1 MRIVGEG
8 GGPENYCIWSI
19 SFLML
24 IGFLNCEHVSLDKI
38 KINNERIE
46 GKEMEL
52 THIDAKRKKKT
63 HV

>member
-1 MRIVGEG
+1 
-8 GGPENYCIWSI
+8 
-19 SFLML
+19 ML
-24 IGFLNCEHVSLDKI
+24 IDFLNYEHVSLDKI

-52 THIDAKRKKKT
+52 THIDAKRKKT